1 MADQPQVK
9 ILDKALRVLMLFT
22 PEQPEWGVTAIA
34 RSVDMPKSTVHRIL
48 RVFEQHGFLT
58 QDADTRR
65 FRLGLAGI
73 ELGRRAQEGLELR
86 RIALPVME
94 QISALS
100 GETVLLQV
108 LSPEGDQVVCIE
120 RVQQRSGLR
129 LILEVGATAPDFHA
143 VDLATGD
150 SVTLHQ
156 RYQGKVTLVNIWATW
171 CEPCKIEMPA
181 MEQVYRALAPR
192 GFAVAAV
199 SIDEGSPDDVRAFGQ
214 QLGLSFDLL
223 QDRSTRIQQ
232 IYQTTGVPESFL
244 LNRQGVIVKRIIGAH
259 DWNSPANRALVERL
273 LAEPG
278 P

>member
-1 MADQPQVK
+1 MSKQWIFIGLVVA
-9 ILDKALRVLMLFT
+9 
-22 PEQPEWGVTAIA
+22 GVATGA
-34 RSVDMPKSTVHRIL
+34 
-48 RVFEQHGFLT
+48 
-58 QDADTRR
+58 
-65 FRLGLAGI
+65 
-73 ELGRRAQEGLELR
+73 
-86 RIALPVME
+86 
-94 QISALS
+94 
-100 GETVLLQV
+100 TVLT
-108 LSPEGDQVVCIE
+108 
-120 RVQQRSGLR
+120 RVGSEVAAV
-129 LILEVGATAPDFHA
+129 EVGATAPDFHA

-181 MEQVYRALAPR
+181 MEQLYRALAPR

-273 LAEPG
+273 LDQPG
-278 P
+278 S